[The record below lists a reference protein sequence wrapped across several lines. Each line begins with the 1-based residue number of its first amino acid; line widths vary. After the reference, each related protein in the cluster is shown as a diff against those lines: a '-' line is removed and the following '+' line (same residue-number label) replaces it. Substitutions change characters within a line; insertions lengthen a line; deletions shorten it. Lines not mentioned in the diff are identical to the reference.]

1 MFIIT
6 VSSGQK
12 SKYST
17 AQLNLLLL
25 ISQGSNQ
32 GVWQAVPLSGGSG
45 ERPFPS
51 SAGSSSLLL
60 EDPGPCFL
68 ADLCHQG
75 CPGASL
81 WSLQVAHLSQT
92 QQWSVK
98 SFCLESLIAS
108 CALSCKQAQL
118 SEAHAMAG
126 SPWIVSSA
134 SVHSTSLRFRIFGDK
149 IVSALNMSRFLFL

>member
-75 CPGASL
+75 SL
-81 WSLQVAHLSQT
+81 AVVLTGGPFISD

-134 SVHSTSLRFRIFGDK
+134 SVHSTSLRSRIFGDK